1 MAYWIREF
9 TNVKT
14 GARFRVSSAIH
25 YIPPLRREIAKKLN
39 DQQWEDD
46 NLYKH
51 DAGLDM
57 KLEGLCP
64 ELAVELDRLQSDPHP
79 QAGRGVV
86 HGDQTGQSA
95 TDNR

>member
-64 ELAVELDRLQSDPHP
+64 ERMALGCPSPSVGAFFARFP
-79 QAGRGVV
+79 QAIAPHIGV
-86 HGDQTGQSA
+86 H
-95 TDNR
+95 

>member
-39 DQQWEDD
+39 DQQ
-46 NLYKH
+46 
-51 DAGLDM
+51 
-57 KLEGLCP
+57 
-64 ELAVELDRLQSDPHP
+64 
-79 QAGRGVV
+79 
-86 HGDQTGQSA
+86 
-95 TDNR
+95 

>member
-9 TNVKT
+9 KNAKT
-14 GARFRVSSAIH
+14 GARFRISSAIH
-25 YIPPLRREIAKKLN
+25 YIPPLRQEIAKKLN

-46 NLYKH
+46 SLYKH

-64 ELAVELDRLQSDPHP
+64 ELAVEWLSKDKTKNQ
-79 QAGRGVV
+79 
-86 HGDQTGQSA
+86 
-95 TDNR
+95 